1 MELKNIIS
9 ETLNEIEKMA
19 KTIDNGFNTAQK
31 TPSFFK
37 TPPHL
42 QNTPNPKNANAPLE
56 SKNAAKIETQEKITE
71 EKEEELKEII
81 TEEIVQ
87 EKITEEKEEEL
98 KEIITEEIVQEKI
111 TEEKEEESKEIITE
125 EITPKTPTQET
136 PTQVLI
142 PNERVFLKGLL
153 ERTLVLFKGMQ
164 ALEEKEVLKRL
175 DLVARFLQYQLSVL
189 EKRLESLERE
199 NTE

>member
-9 ETLNEIEKMA
+9 ETLSEIEKMA
-19 KTIDNGFNTAQK
+19 KTIDGGFNVAQK
-31 TPSFFK
+31 MPSFFK

-42 QNTPNPKNANAPLE
+42 QNTPNPKNANTPLE
-56 SKNAAKIETQEKITE
+56 PKNAAKIET
-71 EKEEELKEII
+71 
-81 TEEIVQ
+81 
-87 EKITEEKEEEL
+87 
-98 KEIITEEIVQEKI
+98 QEKI

-125 EITPKTPTQET
+125 EITPKTPTQKTPTQKTPTQKT

-142 PNERVFLKGLL
+142 PNERVFLKNLL

-164 ALEEKEVLKRL
+164 ALEEKEALKRL
-175 DLVARFLQYQLSVL
+175 DLVVRFLQYQLSTL

>member
-19 KTIDNGFNTAQK
+19 KTIDDGFDRAQK

-42 QNTPNPKNANAPLE
+42 QNTPNPKDANTPLE
-56 SKNAAKIETQEKITE
+56 PKNAAKIETQEKITE
-71 EKEEELKEII
+71 EKEEIP
-81 TEEIVQ
+81 
-87 EKITEEKEEEL
+87 
-98 KEIITEEIVQEKI
+98 
-111 TEEKEEESKEIITE
+111 EIITE
-125 EITPKTPTQET
+125 EITQENPTQA
-136 PTQVLI
+136 LI

-164 ALEEKEVLKRL
+164 ALEEKEGLKRL

>member
-1 MELKNIIS
+1 MVGRMELKNIIS

-19 KTIDNGFNTAQK
+19 KTIDDGFNTAQK

-42 QNTPNPKNANAPLE
+42 QNTPNPKNANTPLE
-56 SKNAAKIETQEKITE
+56 PKNATKIETQEKITE
-71 EKEEELKEII
+71 EKEEEAPEII
-81 TEEIVQ
+81 I
-87 EKITEEKEEEL
+87 
-98 KEIITEEIVQEKI
+98 
-111 TEEKEEESKEIITE
+111 E
-125 EITPKTPTQET
+125 EITPQTPKQA
-136 PTQVLI
+136 PI
-142 PNERVFLKGLL
+142 SNEKVFLKSLL

-164 ALEEKEVLKRL
+164 ALEEKEALKRL
-175 DLVARFLQYQLSVL
+175 DLVARFLQYQLSAL

>member
-19 KTIDNGFNTAQK
+19 KTIDNNFDAAQK

-37 TPPHL
+37 TPPYL
-42 QNTPNPKNANAPLE
+42 QNAKNAETPPMSNTEP
-56 SKNAAKIETQEKITE
+56 KNAAKIETQEKITE
-71 EKEEELKEII
+71 EN
-81 TEEIVQ
+81 TEEN
-87 EKITEEKEEEL
+87 TEEKEEEA
-98 KEIITEEIVQEKI
+98 
-111 TEEKEEESKEIITE
+111 KEIITE
-125 EITPKTPTQET
+125 EITPKNPTQA
-136 PTQVLI
+136 LI
-142 PNERVFLKGLL
+142 SNERVFLKSLL
-153 ERTLVLFKGMQ
+153 ERTLVLFQGMQ
-164 ALEEKEVLKRL
+164 ALEEKEAMKRL

>member
-19 KTIDNGFNTAQK
+19 KTIDNGFDVVQK

-37 TPPHL
+37 TPPYL
-42 QNTPNPKNANAPLE
+42 QNTPLE
-56 SKNAAKIETQEKITE
+56 PKNAAKIETQEKIAE
-71 EKEEELKEII
+71 EKEEEA
-81 TEEIVQ
+81 Q
-87 EKITEEKEEEL
+87 
-98 KEIITEEIVQEKI
+98 
-111 TEEKEEESKEIITE
+111 EIITE
-125 EITPKTPTQET
+125 EITPKNPTQA
-136 PTQVLI
+136 PI
-142 PNERVFLKGLL
+142 SSERVFLKNLL
-153 ERTLVLFKGMQ
+153 ERTLVLLKGMQ
-164 ALEEKEVLKRL
+164 ALEEKDVLKRL

>member
-19 KTIDNGFNTAQK
+19 KTIDDGFDRMQK

-42 QNTPNPKNANAPLE
+42 QNTPNPKNANASLE
-56 SKNAAKIETQEKITE
+56 PKNAAKIETQEKITE
-71 EKEEELKEII
+71 EKEEEIP
-81 TEEIVQ
+81 
-87 EKITEEKEEEL
+87 
-98 KEIITEEIVQEKI
+98 
-111 TEEKEEESKEIITE
+111 EIITE
-125 EITPKTPTQET
+125 EITPKNPMQENPTQA
-136 PTQVLI
+136 LI
-142 PNERVFLKGLL
+142 PNERVFLKNLL

-164 ALEEKEVLKRL
+164 ALEEKEALKRL
-175 DLVARFLQYQLSVL
+175 DLVARFLQYQLSAL

>member
-19 KTIDNGFNTAQK
+19 KTIDNNFDAAQK

-37 TPPHL
+37 TPPYL
-42 QNTPNPKNANAPLE
+42 QNAKNAETPPMSNTEPKNT
-56 SKNAAKIETQEKITE
+56 AKIETQEKITE
-71 EKEEELKEII
+71 EN
-81 TEEIVQ
+81 
-87 EKITEEKEEEL
+87 TEEKEEAQ
-98 KEIITEEIVQEKI
+98 EIIA
-111 TEEKEEESKEIITE
+111 E
-125 EITPKTPTQET
+125 EITPKNPTQAS
-136 PTQVLI
+136 I
-142 PNERVFLKGLL
+142 SNERVFLKSLL
-153 ERTLVLFKGMQ
+153 ERTLVLFKGIQ
-164 ALEEKEVLKRL
+164 ALEEKEAMKRL

>member
-1 MELKNIIS
+1 MAGRMELKNIIS

-19 KTIDNGFNTAQK
+19 KTIDDGFNTAQK

-37 TPPHL
+37 TPPYL
-42 QNTPNPKNANAPLE
+42 QNAKNAETPPMSNTEPK
-56 SKNAAKIETQEKITE
+56 SAAKIETQEKITE
-71 EKEEELKEII
+71 EKEEA
-81 TEEIVQ
+81 
-87 EKITEEKEEEL
+87 
-98 KEIITEEIVQEKI
+98 
-111 TEEKEEESKEIITE
+111 KEIITE
-125 EITPKTPTQET
+125 EITPKN

-142 PNERVFLKGLL
+142 SNERVFLKSLL
-153 ERTLVLFKGMQ
+153 ERTLVLFQGMQ
-164 ALEEKEVLKRL
+164 ALEEKEALKRL

>member
-56 SKNAAKIETQEKITE
+56 PKNAAKIETQEKITE
-71 EKEEELKEII
+71 
-81 TEEIVQ
+81 
-87 EKITEEKEEEL
+87 
-98 KEIITEEIVQEKI
+98 
-111 TEEKEEESKEIITE
+111 KEEESKEIIIK
-125 EITPKTPTQET
+125 EITQENPTQA
-136 PTQVLI
+136 PI
-142 PNERVFLKGLL
+142 PNERIFLKNLL

>member
-19 KTIDNGFNTAQK
+19 KTIDDGFNTAQK

-81 TEEIVQ
+81 TEEI
-87 EKITEEKEEEL
+87 
-98 KEIITEEIVQEKI
+98 
-111 TEEKEEESKEIITE
+111 
-125 EITPKTPTQET
+125 TPKTPTQET
-136 PTQVLI
+136 PTQETPTQETPTQALI

-164 ALEEKEVLKRL
+164 ALEEKEALKRL
-175 DLVARFLQYQLSVL
+175 DLVERFLQYQLSAL

>member
-19 KTIDNGFNTAQK
+19 KTIDNNFDAAQK

-37 TPPHL
+37 TPPYL
-42 QNTPNPKNANAPLE
+42 QNTPLEPKNAT
-56 SKNAAKIETQEKITE
+56 KIETQEKIAE
-71 EKEEELKEII
+71 EKEEA
-81 TEEIVQ
+81 Q
-87 EKITEEKEEEL
+87 
-98 KEIITEEIVQEKI
+98 
-111 TEEKEEESKEIITE
+111 EIITE
-125 EITPKTPTQET
+125 EITPKTPKQAPISSE
-136 PTQVLI
+136 Q
-142 PNERVFLKGLL
+142 VFLKNLL
-153 ERTLVLFKGMQ
+153 ERTLVLLKGMQ
-164 ALEEKEVLKRL
+164 ALEEKDVLKRL

>member
-19 KTIDNGFNTAQK
+19 KTIDDGFNTAQK
-31 TPSFFK
+31 TLSFFK
-37 TPPHL
+37 TPSHL
-42 QNTPNPKNANAPLE
+42 QNTPNPKNANTPLE
-56 SKNAAKIETQEKITE
+56 PKNAAKIETQEKITE
-71 EKEEELKEII
+71 EKEEEVPEII
-81 TEEIVQ
+81 TG
-87 EKITEEKEEEL
+87 
-98 KEIITEEIVQEKI
+98 
-111 TEEKEEESKEIITE
+111 
-125 EITPKTPTQET
+125 EITQENPTQA
-136 PTQVLI
+136 LI

-164 ALEEKEVLKRL
+164 ALEEKEAMKRL
-175 DLVARFLQYQLSVL
+175 DLVARFLQYQLSAL

>member
-1 MELKNIIS
+1 MAGRMELKNIIS
-9 ETLNEIEKMA
+9 ETLSEIEKMA
-19 KTIDNGFNTAQK
+19 KTIDDGFNTVQK

-56 SKNAAKIETQEKITE
+56 PKNAAKIETQEKITE

-81 TEEIVQ
+81 TEEITQ
-87 EKITEEKEEEL
+87 EN
-98 KEIITEEIVQEKI
+98 
-111 TEEKEEESKEIITE
+111 
-125 EITPKTPTQET
+125 PTQA
-136 PTQVLI
+136 LI

-153 ERTLVLFKGMQ
+153 KRTLVLFKGMQ
-164 ALEEKEVLKRL
+164 ALEEKEALKRL
-175 DLVARFLQYQLSVL
+175 DLVVRFLQYQLSVL

>member
-9 ETLNEIEKMA
+9 ETLSEIEKMA
-19 KTIDNGFNTAQK
+19 KTIDDGFNTAQK

-37 TPPHL
+37 TPPYL
-42 QNTPNPKNANAPLE
+42 QNTPNPKNANTPLE

-71 EKEEELKEII
+71 ENTEEKEEAQGII
-81 TEEIVQ
+81 TEEIA
-87 EKITEEKEEEL
+87 
-98 KEIITEEIVQEKI
+98 
-111 TEEKEEESKEIITE
+111 
-125 EITPKTPTQET
+125 QET
-136 PTQVLI
+136 PTQAPI
-142 PNERVFLKGLL
+142 SNERVFLKNLL
-153 ERTLVLFKGMQ
+153 ERTLVLFQGMQ
-164 ALEEKEVLKRL
+164 ALEEKEALKRL

>member
-31 TPSFFK
+31 TLSFFK

-42 QNTPNPKNANAPLE
+42 QNTPNPKNANTPLE
-56 SKNAAKIETQEKITE
+56 PKNAAKIETQEKITE

-81 TEEIVQ
+81 TEEIAQ
-87 EKITEEKEEEL
+87 EN
-98 KEIITEEIVQEKI
+98 
-111 TEEKEEESKEIITE
+111 
-125 EITPKTPTQET
+125 

-142 PNERVFLKGLL
+142 PNERIFLKGLL

-164 ALEEKEVLKRL
+164 ALEEKEALKRL
-175 DLVARFLQYQLSVL
+175 DLVARFLQYQLSAL

>member
-19 KTIDNGFNTAQK
+19 KTIDDGVAQK

-37 TPPHL
+37 TLSHL
-42 QNTPNPKNANAPLE
+42 QNTP
-56 SKNAAKIETQEKITE
+56 KNAAKIET
-71 EKEEELKEII
+71 
-81 TEEIVQ
+81 
-87 EKITEEKEEEL
+87 
-98 KEIITEEIVQEKI
+98 QEKI

-125 EITPKTPTQET
+125 EITQETPTQET
-136 PTQVLI
+136 PTQALI
-142 PNERVFLKGLL
+142 PNERIFLKGLL

-164 ALEEKEVLKRL
+164 ALEKKEALKRL
-175 DLVARFLQYQLSVL
+175 DLVERFLQYQLSVL

-199 NTE
+199 NIE

>member
-56 SKNAAKIETQEKITE
+56 PKNAAKIETQEKITE

-81 TEEIVQ
+81 TEEITQ
-87 EKITEEKEEEL
+87 E
-98 KEIITEEIVQEKI
+98 
-111 TEEKEEESKEIITE
+111 
-125 EITPKTPTQET
+125 TPTQENPT
-136 PTQVLI
+136 QENPTQVLI

-164 ALEEKEVLKRL
+164 ALEEKEAMKRL
-175 DLVARFLQYQLSVL
+175 DLVERFLQYQLSVL

>member
-1 MELKNIIS
+1 MAGRMELKNIIS

-19 KTIDNGFNTAQK
+19 KTIDNNFDAAQK
-31 TPSFFK
+31 MPSFFK
-37 TPPHL
+37 TPPYL
-42 QNTPNPKNANAPLE
+42 QNTPNSKNANTPLE

-71 EKEEELKEII
+71 EKEEEVREIIIKEIA
-81 TEEIVQ
+81 
-87 EKITEEKEEEL
+87 
-98 KEIITEEIVQEKI
+98 
-111 TEEKEEESKEIITE
+111 
-125 EITPKTPTQET
+125 QET

-153 ERTLVLFKGMQ
+153 ERTLVLFKGIQ
-164 ALEEKEVLKRL
+164 ALEEKEAMKRL
-175 DLVARFLQYQLSVL
+175 DLVARFLQYQLSAL

>member
-1 MELKNIIS
+1 MAGRMELKNIIS

-19 KTIDNGFNTAQK
+19 KTIDDGFNTVQK

-37 TPPHL
+37 TPPYL
-42 QNTPNPKNANAPLE
+42 QNAKNAETPPMSNTEP
-56 SKNAAKIETQEKITE
+56 KNAAKIETQEKITE
-71 EKEEELKEII
+71 EKEEE
-81 TEEIVQ
+81 VP
-87 EKITEEKEEEL
+87 
-98 KEIITEEIVQEKI
+98 
-111 TEEKEEESKEIITE
+111 EIITE
-125 EITPKTPTQET
+125 EITPKN

-142 PNERVFLKGLL
+142 SNERVFLKSLL
-153 ERTLVLFKGMQ
+153 ERTLVLFQGMQ
-164 ALEEKEVLKRL
+164 ALEEKDALKRL

>member
-19 KTIDNGFNTAQK
+19 KTIDDGFNTTQK

-56 SKNAAKIETQEKITE
+56 PKNIAKIET
-71 EKEEELKEII
+71 
-81 TEEIVQ
+81 
-87 EKITEEKEEEL
+87 
-98 KEIITEEIVQEKI
+98 QEKI

-125 EITPKTPTQET
+125 EITQET
-136 PTQVLI
+136 PTQAPIL
-142 PNERVFLKGLL
+142 NERVFLKSLL

-164 ALEEKEVLKRL
+164 ALEEKEALKRL
-175 DLVARFLQYQLSVL
+175 DLVERFLQYQLSTL

-199 NTE
+199 NTG

>member
-19 KTIDNGFNTAQK
+19 KTIDDGFNTAQK

-37 TPPHL
+37 TPPYL
-42 QNTPNPKNANAPLE
+42 QNAKNAETPPMSNTEP
-56 SKNAAKIETQEKITE
+56 KNAAKIETQEKITE
-71 EKEEELKEII
+71 EKEEE
-81 TEEIVQ
+81 VP
-87 EKITEEKEEEL
+87 
-98 KEIITEEIVQEKI
+98 
-111 TEEKEEESKEIITE
+111 EIITE
-125 EITPKTPTQET
+125 EITPKTPA
-136 PTQVLI
+136 QVLI
-142 PNERVFLKGLL
+142 PNERVFLKSLL

-164 ALEEKEVLKRL
+164 ALEEKEAIKRL
-175 DLVARFLQYQLSVL
+175 DLVVRFLQYQLSAL

>member
-19 KTIDNGFNTAQK
+19 KTIDDGFDTVQK

-56 SKNAAKIETQEKITE
+56 PKNAAKIET
-71 EKEEELKEII
+71 
-81 TEEIVQ
+81 
-87 EKITEEKEEEL
+87 
-98 KEIITEEIVQEKI
+98 QEKI

-125 EITPKTPTQET
+125 EITQENPTQEN
-136 PTQVLI
+136 PTQAPIL
-142 PNERVFLKGLL
+142 NERVFLKGLL

-164 ALEEKEVLKRL
+164 ALEEKEAMKRL
-175 DLVARFLQYQLSVL
+175 DLVARFLQYQLSTL

>member
-19 KTIDNGFNTAQK
+19 KTIDNNFDAAQK

-42 QNTPNPKNANAPLE
+42 QNTPNPKNANTPLE
-56 SKNAAKIETQEKITE
+56 PKNAAKIETQEKITE
-71 EKEEELKEII
+71 EN
-81 TEEIVQ
+81 TEEN
-87 EKITEEKEEEL
+87 TEEKEEAQG
-98 KEIITEEIVQEKI
+98 III
-111 TEEKEEESKEIITE
+111 E
-125 EITPKTPTQET
+125 EITPKN

-142 PNERVFLKGLL
+142 SNERVFLKNLL
-153 ERTLVLFKGMQ
+153 ERTLVLLKGMQ
-164 ALEEKEVLKRL
+164 ALEEEKALERL

>member
-19 KTIDNGFNTAQK
+19 KTIDDGFDMAQK

-37 TPPHL
+37 TPPNL
-42 QNTPNPKNANAPLE
+42 QNTPNPKNANTPLE
-56 SKNAAKIETQEKITE
+56 SKNAAKIET
-71 EKEEELKEII
+71 
-81 TEEIVQ
+81 
-87 EKITEEKEEEL
+87 
-98 KEIITEEIVQEKI
+98 QEKI

-136 PTQVLI
+136 PTQKTPTQAPI
-142 PNERVFLKGLL
+142 PNERVFLKNLL

-164 ALEEKEVLKRL
+164 ALEEKEALKRL

>member
-19 KTIDNGFNTAQK
+19 QTIDDGVAQK

-37 TPPHL
+37 TPPNL
-42 QNTPNPKNANAPLE
+42 QNTPNPKNANTPLE
-56 SKNAAKIETQEKITE
+56 PKNAAKIETQEKITE
-71 EKEEELKEII
+71 EKEEAKEII

-87 EKITEEKEEEL
+87 EN
-98 KEIITEEIVQEKI
+98 
-111 TEEKEEESKEIITE
+111 
-125 EITPKTPTQET
+125 PTQA
-136 PTQVLI
+136 PI
-142 PNERVFLKGLL
+142 PNERVFLKSLL

-164 ALEEKEVLKRL
+164 ALEEKEAMKRL
-175 DLVARFLQYQLSVL
+175 DLVARFLQYQLSAL

>member
-1 MELKNIIS
+1 MAGRMELKNIIS

-19 KTIDNGFNTAQK
+19 KTIDDGFDTAQK

-37 TPPHL
+37 TPSHL
-42 QNTPNPKNANAPLE
+42 QNTPNPKNANTPLE
-56 SKNAAKIETQEKITE
+56 PKNAAKIETQEKITE
-71 EKEEELKEII
+71 EKEEEIPEII
-81 TEEIVQ
+81 AEEIAQENPVQ
-87 EKITEEKEEEL
+87 A
-98 KEIITEEIVQEKI
+98 
-111 TEEKEEESKEIITE
+111 
-125 EITPKTPTQET
+125 
-136 PTQVLI
+136 LI

-164 ALEEKEVLKRL
+164 ALEEKEALKRL

-189 EKRLESLERE
+189 EKRLESLERK

>member
-19 KTIDNGFNTAQK
+19 KTIDDGFNTAQK

-42 QNTPNPKNANAPLE
+42 QNTPKNANAPLE
-56 SKNAAKIETQEKITE
+56 PKNAAKIETQEKITE

-81 TEEIVQ
+81 TEEI
-87 EKITEEKEEEL
+87 
-98 KEIITEEIVQEKI
+98 
-111 TEEKEEESKEIITE
+111 
-125 EITPKTPTQET
+125 TPKTPTQEN
-136 PTQVLI
+136 PTQALI

-164 ALEEKEVLKRL
+164 ALEEKEAMKRL
-175 DLVARFLQYQLSVL
+175 DLVVRFLQYQLSAL

>member
-9 ETLNEIEKMA
+9 ETLSEIEKMA
-19 KTIDNGFNTAQK
+19 KTIDNGLNTVQK

-56 SKNAAKIETQEKITE
+56 PKNAAKIETQEKITE

-81 TEEIVQ
+81 TEGI
-87 EKITEEKEEEL
+87 
-98 KEIITEEIVQEKI
+98 
-111 TEEKEEESKEIITE
+111 
-125 EITPKTPTQET
+125 TQET
-136 PTQVLI
+136 PTQALI

-164 ALEEKEVLKRL
+164 ALEEKEALKRL
-175 DLVARFLQYQLSVL
+175 DLVARFLQYQLSAL

>member
-19 KTIDNGFNTAQK
+19 KTIDNGFDVVQK

-37 TPPHL
+37 TPPYL
-42 QNTPNPKNANAPLE
+42 QNTPNPQNTPLE
-56 SKNAAKIETQEKITE
+56 PKNAAKIETQEKITE
-71 EKEEELKEII
+71 EN
-81 TEEIVQ
+81 
-87 EKITEEKEEEL
+87 TEEKEEEA
-98 KEIITEEIVQEKI
+98 KGITI
-111 TEEKEEESKEIITE
+111 E
-125 EITPKTPTQET
+125 EITPKNPTQA
-136 PTQVLI
+136 PI
-142 PNERVFLKGLL
+142 SNERVFLKSLL
-153 ERTLVLFKGMQ
+153 ERTLVLFQGMQ
-164 ALEEKEVLKRL
+164 ALEEKEALKRL

>member
-9 ETLNEIEKMA
+9 ETLSEIEKMA

-56 SKNAAKIETQEKITE
+56 PKNAAKIET
-71 EKEEELKEII
+71 
-81 TEEIVQ
+81 
-87 EKITEEKEEEL
+87 
-98 KEIITEEIVQEKI
+98 QEKI

-136 PTQVLI
+136 PTQALI

-164 ALEEKEVLKRL
+164 ALEEKEALKRL
-175 DLVARFLQYQLSVL
+175 DLVARFLQYQLSAL